1 VNQAASGDSRGS
13 GDSRL
18 RWWVLV
24 LAAIAVSSSYY
35 NDDVIG
41 PIADLL
47 HRQRGF
53 SQSQLGMLNGVISI
67 PNVALALINGL
78 LIDRYGPARVAFWA
92 AAVGV
97 LGAALTAVGSPYE
110 IMVAGR
116 FIFGVSEG
124 AIFIALV
131 AGLAQWFSR
140 SGIALATALYL
151 SLARAGSYA
160 VDTSTAWARPLYE
173 RGWQPPL
180 WLGTGIAIAGLVA
193 ATLFYRL
200 DRRRSAA
207 GSAAP
212 PRDPARAPVAHVAAD
227 VAADIGAAER
237 SSLGSSDHQR
247 TGSSSTPLKG
257 GAQRLNSLLRFD
269 LSYWYILAL
278 HVLYAAVFFP
288 FRTTYAIEYFQHV
301 KGLTLKQAGVANSW
315 VFFAAIFATPFFG
328 LLADRL
334 GHRALMLTFG
344 TLLLPVTFVILGL
357 TNLNLW
363 VSTVMM
369 GISFS
374 LVPAVI
380 WPATTLIVAP
390 RRLGTALGLIT
401 LIQALGMAAS
411 NLAAGW
417 LADKAGAGA
426 ENPAGYAVMMW
437 FFFLLSLVALS
448 SAVLLWRRE
457 TGPDGHG
464 LEEARKKQ
472 RADLDPS
479 PVA

>member
-1 VNQAASGDSRGS
+1 VTSSRGS
-13 GDSRL
+13 SPL

-35 NDDVIG
+35 EDDIIG
-41 PIADLL
+41 PLADLL

-67 PNVALALINGL
+67 PNIVLAFISGIG
-78 LIDRYGPARVAFWA
+78 IDRFGPARIALWSA
-92 AAVGV
+92 GIGV
-97 LGAALTAVGSPYE
+97 LGAVLTALGNPYE
-110 IMVAGR
+110 LMVIGR

-124 AIFIALV
+124 AIFIALL
-131 AGLAQWFSR
+131 AGLAQWFPR

-151 SLARAGSYA
+151 SLARVGSYA

-180 WLGTGIAIAGLVA
+180 WLGAGFTLAGLA
-193 ATLFYRL
+193 AAILFYGI
-200 DRRRSAA
+200 DRIGQTEGKVAQVLAA
-207 GSAAP
+207 K
-212 PRDPARAPVAHVAAD
+212 PR
-227 VAADIGAAER
+227 I
-237 SSLGSSDHQR
+237 SWTTL
-247 TGSSSTPLKG
+247 LK
-257 GAQRLNSLLRFD
+257 FD
-269 LSYWYILAL
+269 LSYWYILGL

-301 KGLTLKQAGVANSW
+301 KGLSLQEAGVANSW
-315 VFFAAIFATPFFG
+315 VFFAAIFATPMFG

-334 GHRALMLTFG
+334 GRRAQMLVLG
-344 TLLLPVTFVILGL
+344 TLLLPLTFIILGL
-357 TNLNLW
+357 THLSLW
-363 VSTVMM
+363 VSTVTM

-380 WPATTLIVAP
+380 WPATTLIVEP

-411 NLAAGW
+411 NLVAGS
-417 LADKAGAGA
+417 LADRVGAGA
-426 ENPAGYAVMMW
+426 QNPGGYAVMMG
-437 FFFLLSLVALS
+437 FFFLLSLCALF

-457 TGPDGHG
+457 SSPKGHG
-464 LEEARKKQ
+464 LEEAR
-472 RADLDPS
+472 PG
-479 PVA
+479 

>member
-1 VNQAASGDSRGS
+1 MTRAAAGLDHGRGGGNS
-13 GDSRL
+13 PL

-78 LIDRYGPARVAFWA
+78 LIDRYGPARVAFWSA
-92 AAVGV
+92 AIGV

-131 AGLAQWFSR
+131 AGLARWFSR

-180 WLGTGIAIAGLVA
+180 WLGTGIAVAGLIA

-200 DRRRSAA
+200 DRRRSGE

-212 PRDPARAPVAHVAAD
+212 AAGVAT
-227 VAADIGAAER
+227 DIGAAEH
-237 SSLGSSDHQR
+237 SGLG
-247 TGSSSTPLKG
+247 
-257 GAQRLNSLLRFD
+257 SLLRFD

-301 KGLTLKQAGVANSW
+301 KGLSLKQAGVANSW

-328 LLADRL
+328 LLADRF

-344 TLLLPVTFVILGL
+344 TLLLPATFVILGL
-357 TNLNLW
+357 TNMNLW

-380 WPATTLIVAP
+380 WPATTLIVEP

-411 NLAAGW
+411 NLAAGR
-417 LADKAGAGA
+417 LADMAGAGA
-426 ENPAGYAVMMW
+426 ENPAGYAAMMW
-437 FFFLLSLVALS
+437 FFFVLSVVALS

-464 LEEARKKQ
+464 LEEARKRQ
-472 RADLDPS
+472 RSDPSPS

>member
-1 VNQAASGDSRGS
+1 M
-13 GDSRL
+13 
-18 RWWVLV
+18 RWWVLL

-35 NDDVIG
+35 EDDVIG

-47 HRQRGF
+47 QRQRGF

-67 PNVALALINGL
+67 PNVALALINGV
-78 LIDRYGPARVAFWA
+78 LIDRYGPARIALWA
-92 AAVGV
+92 AGIGV
-97 LGAALTAVGSPYE
+97 LGAALTAFGSPYE
-110 IMVAGR
+110 IMVLGR

-151 SLARAGSYA
+151 SLARVGSYA
-160 VDTSTAWARPLYE
+160 VDTSTAWAHPLYA

-180 WLGTGIAIAGLVA
+180 WLGTGITLAGLAAA
-193 ATLFYRL
+193 ATYYWL
-200 DRRRSAA
+200 DRHHRPGVRSA
-207 GSAAP
+207 
-212 PRDPARAPVAHVAAD
+212 
-227 VAADIGAAER
+227 GAAVER
-237 SSLGSSDHQR
+237 VDWRHL
-247 TGSSSTPLKG
+247 LK
-257 GAQRLNSLLRFD
+257 FD
-269 LSYWYILAL
+269 MSYWYILGL

-288 FRTTYAIEYFQHV
+288 FRTTYAIEYFQHA

-344 TLLLPVTFVILGL
+344 TLLLPLTFVVLGL
-357 TNLNLW
+357 TDLSLW

-380 WPATTLIVAP
+380 WPATTLIVEP

-426 ENPAGYAVMMW
+426 ANPAGYTAMLW

-457 TGPDGHG
+457 AGPKGHG
-464 LEEARKKQ
+464 LEDARKL
-472 RADLDPS
+472 AM
-479 PVA
+479 AAA

>member
-1 VNQAASGDSRGS
+1 VNQAASGDSS

-18 RWWVLV
+18 RWWALV

-67 PNVALALINGL
+67 PNVVLALINGL
-78 LIDRYGPARVAFWA
+78 AIDRYGPARVAFWSA
-92 AAVGV
+92 AIGV

-180 WLGTGIAIAGLVA
+180 WLGTGIAIAGLIA
-193 ATLFYRL
+193 ATLFYWL
-200 DRRRSAA
+200 DRRRSGA
-207 GSAAP
+207 GSAAAA
-212 PRDPARAPVAHVAAD
+212 RTPAVA
-227 VAADIGAAER
+227 AAER
-237 SSLGSSDHQR
+237 SGLG
-247 TGSSSTPLKG
+247 
-257 GAQRLNSLLRFD
+257 NLLRFD

-334 GHRALMLTFG
+334 GHRALMLAFG

-380 WPATTLIVAP
+380 WPATTLIVEP

-417 LADKAGAGA
+417 LADTAGAGA

-464 LEEARKKQ
+464 LEEARKE
-472 RADLDPS
+472 RAALSAS
-479 PVA
+479 PAA

>member
-1 VNQAASGDSRGS
+1 MTLPRG
-13 GDSRL
+13 GSRL
-18 RWWVLV
+18 RWGVLA

-35 NDDVIG
+35 EDDVIG

-78 LIDRYGPARVAFWA
+78 AIDRYGPARVALWA
-92 AAVGV
+92 AAIGV
-97 LGAALTAVGSPYE
+97 LGAALTAVGEPYD

-116 FIFGVSEG
+116 FLFGVSEG

-131 AGLAQWFSR
+131 AGLARWFSR

-151 SLARAGSYA
+151 SLARVGSYA

-180 WLGTGIAIAGLVA
+180 WLGTGVTLAGLAAA
-193 ATLFYRL
+193 ATFYLL
-200 DRRRSAA
+200 DRGHRPDAPSTAA
-207 GSAAP
+207 
-212 PRDPARAPVAHVAAD
+212 
-227 VAADIGAAER
+227 GAAER
-237 SSLGSSDHQR
+237 MRWRD
-247 TGSSSTPLKG
+247 
-257 GAQRLNSLLRFD
+257 LLQFD
-269 LSYWYILAL
+269 RSYWYILGL

-301 KGLTLKQAGVANSW
+301 KGLTLQQAGVANSW

-334 GHRALMLTFG
+334 GHRALMLILG
-344 TLLLPVTFVILGL
+344 TLLLPLTFIVLGL
-357 TNLNLW
+357 TDLSLW

-390 RRLGTALGLIT
+390 GRLGTALGLIT

-411 NLAAGW
+411 NLAAGV
-417 LADKAGAGA
+417 LADRAGAGA
-426 ENPAGYAVMMW
+426 QNPAGYEAMMW
-437 FFFLLSLVALS
+437 FFFVLSLIALG

-457 TGPDGHG
+457 MGPQGHG
-464 LEEARKKQ
+464 LEQARM
-472 RADLDPS
+472 S
-479 PVA
+479 